1 MVGDR
6 GRGKD
11 EIHVD
16 TRSDIDTTD
25 QKAPKVFLPIISPV
39 LCNGSS
45 ASSDQYDLSR
55 TWLLGDK
62 TVASEDARDRMSEK
76 EKKYRRVG
84 FLVPKLWR
92 WQFKTHLSVKPK
104 VSIPLLLI
112 GSSLLLMGVTLSNP
126 AGLNLPLPTQ
136 CRHHCPS
143 LPFSSG
149 WASSLRTI
157 PTVQSC
163 ACLTKKVRLLV
174 GFSAPPF
181 LVVNA

>member
-1 MVGDR
+1 MWVGMVGDR

-39 LCNGSS
+39 LCNWSS

-76 EKKYRRVG
+76 EKKIKKSR
-84 FLVPKLWR
+84 F
-92 WQFKTHLSVKPK
+92 S
-104 VSIPLLLI
+104 
-112 GSSLLLMGVTLSNP
+112 
-126 AGLNLPLPTQ
+126 
-136 CRHHCPS
+136 CPQT
-143 LPFSSG
+143 
-149 WASSLRTI
+149 AKMTI
-157 PTVQSC
+157 
-163 ACLTKKVRLLV
+163 
-174 GFSAPPF
+174 
-181 LVVNA
+181 